1 LNPSDE
7 ANELLKSIQR
17 VVFDFNEDRYM
28 LLEYL
33 IPILDGCKAAL
44 NVNVTQALNL
54 EKFSEEQFETH
65 LESTDS
71 AFKELAIC
79 MRVSNSEEEYNLD
92 FNEGIATITEEME
105 EPNVFII
112 GSYESLIL
120 VLDADPKTSLKNLLG
135 DEIKILSHES
145 QDAIDAIGFL
155 CFSELYRVASSGVD
169 PTNLESEDADSV
181 IAATATELI
190 TSTLKRWIEIQ
201 VSDQPSP

>member
-1 LNPSDE
+1 MNPSDE

-44 NVNVTQALNL
+44 NVDVTQALKIG
-54 EKFSEEQFETH
+54 KFSEEQFVRH

-79 MRVSNSEEEYNLD
+79 IRVSNS
-92 FNEGIATITEEME
+92 EEME
-105 EPNVFII
+105 EPNVYII
-112 GSYESLIL
+112 GSYDSLTL

-135 DEIKILSHES
+135 DEIKIISHES

-169 PTNLESEDADSV
+169 PTNLESEYADSV

-190 TSTLKRWIEIQ
+190 TSTLKKWIEIQ